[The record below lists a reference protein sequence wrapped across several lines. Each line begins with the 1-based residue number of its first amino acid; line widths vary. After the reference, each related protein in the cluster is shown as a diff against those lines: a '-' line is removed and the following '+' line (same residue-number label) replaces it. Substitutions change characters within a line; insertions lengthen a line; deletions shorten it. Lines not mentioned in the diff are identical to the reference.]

1 MSKLSLAFVF
11 PGQGAQYAG
20 MGRELTENFAEA
32 AAVFSQADQIAGYKL
47 SELCFTGP
55 AEQLNKTEF
64 AQPALL
70 ATSLAA
76 YEVVKKHGIKASMMA
91 GLSLGEYSALVA
103 GGALSLAE
111 ALPLVQ
117 TRGRLMQEAVPPGE
131 GAMAAVVGL
140 EPEQVKEA
148 CLQTGGQV
156 AIANYNC
163 PGQLVISGAREAVM
177 NAIANIKANGGRAVP
192 LAISVPSHSTLMSE
206 AAARL
211 EPHLAGINWQEPA
224 VPVVSNVNARENS
237 ATQFTALLVQ
247 QLFSPVLW
255 EQSVRYMM
263 EKVDYFIEIG
273 PGSTLS
279 GLIKKIDRNRVL
291 GQVENLQSLTKM
303 LEKVESL

>member
-1 MSKLSLAFVF
+1 MSEPRLAFVF

-20 MGRELTENFAEA
+20 MGKELAENFAEA
-32 AAVFSQADQIAGYKL
+32 AAVFSQADQISGYKL
-47 SELCFTGP
+47 SELCFAGP
-55 AEQLNKTEF
+55 EAQLNKTEF

-70 ATSLAA
+70 ATSIAA
-76 YEVVKKHGIKASMMA
+76 YEVVKKHGIKATMMA
-91 GLSLGEYSALVA
+91 GLSLGEYSALAAA
-103 GGALSLAE
+103 GAVSLAE

-117 TRGRLMQEAVPPGE
+117 NRARLMQEAVPPGE

-140 EPEQVKEA
+140 DPDRVKEA
-148 CLQTGGQV
+148 CLQTGGNV

-163 PGQLVISGAREAVM
+163 PGQLVISGARDAVM
-177 NAIANIKANGGRAVP
+177 STIATIKAGGGRAVP

-211 EPHLAGINWQEPA
+211 EPYLNAIQWQEPM
-224 VPVVSNVNARENS
+224 VPVVSNVNAQANG
-237 ATQFTALLVQ
+237 AAQFTSLLVQ

-263 EKVDYFIEIG
+263 EQVDYFIEIG

-291 GQVENLQSLTKM
+291 GQVEDLKSLAKM
-303 LEKVESL
+303 LEKVGSL